1 MVFSILLTAAA
12 ATTTAAPSPTCASAA
27 ETKAVRAF
35 YAQLP
40 SAPPLVAR
48 RHMQLP
54 EEIVSSGLPAGQATG
69 VSGAHFKTVW
79 NSLSQWPVAF
89 FIMDQ
94 KGWIMKF
101 EAPVPALLGNQRKDD
116 FTDVKAPGENGLI
129 SHIRP
134 DLVTSIHA
142 VTLPGGLGR
151 DGKMRAGMTRAVIFY
166 DASRESV
173 LGLYASLAGEELN
186 AEAIPAFERTMALM
200 RTLPQVCTR

>member
-1 MVFSILLTAAA
+1 MISSILLTSAA
-12 ATTTAAPSPTCASAA
+12 TAAPQPPCASAA
-27 ETKAVRAF
+27 EMKAVRAF

-40 SAPPLVAR
+40 SAPSLVAR
-48 RHMQLP
+48 RHMKLP
-54 EEIVSSGLPAGQATG
+54 EEIVASDLPAEQAASVG
-69 VSGAHFKTVW
+69 GAYFKAVW
-79 NSLSQWPVAF
+79 DSLSQWPVAF

-116 FTDVKAPGENGLI
+116 FTDVKAPGESGLI

-142 VTLPGGLGR
+142 VALPRGGVGR
-151 DGKMRAGMTRAVIFY
+151 DGRMRAGMTRAVIFY

-186 AEAIPAFERTMALM
+186 AAAIRPSKGRWH
-200 RTLPQVCTR
+200 